1 VELNWSTYLLEVIN
15 FLILVWI
22 LKRFFY
28 QPVLDMIAR
37 RRNAVEKTTADAE
50 ATRQEAEQL
59 KKQFEGRLTDWE
71 HEKQQART
79 KLVQDIA
86 DERRRRLADV
96 DAELAS
102 ARERAKVQGER
113 QLTALIEARERD
125 ALALASRFA
134 SRLLERVASPELETK
149 LIDAGLEDLGA
160 LPPEKRDA
168 IGRALRTA
176 SSATVTTA
184 CPLADDRRERV
195 QLALAKLA
203 DKPVDC
209 NFQTDPGL
217 LAGLRIAAGPW
228 SLRANLHDEL
238 EGFAS
243 VGRDGR
249 QP

>member
-28 QPVLDMIAR
+28 QPVLDMIAQR
-37 RRNAVEKTTADAE
+37 RSAVEKTTADAE
-50 ATRQEAEQL
+50 AARHEAELL

-79 KLVQDIA
+79 TLAQEIA

-102 ARERAKVQGER
+102 ARERATVQSER
-113 QLTALIEARERD
+113 QLRAVLEARERD
-125 ALALASRFA
+125 ALALAYRFS
-134 SRLLERVASPELETK
+134 SRLLERVASPELEAK
-149 LIDAGLEDLGA
+149 LVGATLDDLGA
-160 LPPEKRDA
+160 LPPERRDA
-168 IGRALRTA
+168 ICQALRAAPSVTV
-176 SSATVTTA
+176 SSAY
-184 CPLADDRRERV
+184 PLTEERRERV
-195 QLALAKLA
+195 RLALANVA
-203 DKPVDC
+203 GQAVTCD
-209 NFQTDPGL
+209 FRTDPTL
-217 LAGLRIAAGPW
+217 LAGLQIAAGPW
-228 SLRANLHDEL
+228 SLGANLHDEL

-243 VGRDGR
+243 VGHDGR